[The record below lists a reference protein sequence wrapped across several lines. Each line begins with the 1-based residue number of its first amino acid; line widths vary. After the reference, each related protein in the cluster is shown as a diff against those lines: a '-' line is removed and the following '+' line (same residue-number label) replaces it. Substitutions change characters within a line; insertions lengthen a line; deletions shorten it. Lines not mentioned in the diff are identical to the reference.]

1 MNLVMTRWMQAM
13 VTAAAVLAA
22 CAGPQMAMAQ
32 VRGVSDVKTLL
43 VPTLPANALEVAAA
57 VKAAKPGETITLR
70 GNVALSKDAF
80 GEQEATFTLLDEA
93 ARDGPRP
100 AADALPDT
108 SVAVPASARAT
119 IRVADAGG
127 KTLRGSLRGKHGL
140 KPGQE
145 VFVTGVVDS
154 ANGTDTLVVTV
165 ASMHVPRASFPVGL
179 FVERASEEARDVSE
193 VRKAGG
199 LKAGDR
205 VSLRGRVGGSK
216 EPFVAGRAVFT
227 LVGRGLKACNEI
239 PGDQCSAPW
248 DYCCD
253 TAAEINANSVTV
265 QVVDA
270 KGAPL
275 RTDLKRRRGLKELSE
290 VVVTGTVAV
299 AGEKGVVVTAAT
311 MHVIP

>member
-1 MNLVMTRWMQAM
+1 MNLLTTRWMQAM
-13 VTAAAVLAA
+13 VTMAATLGA
-22 CAGPQMAMAQ
+22 CAGPEAAMAQ
-32 VRGVSDVKTLL
+32 VKGVADVKTML
-43 VPTLPANALEVAAA
+43 VTTLPANALEVAAA
-57 VKAAKPGETITLR
+57 MKAATPGGTITIR
-70 GNVALSKDAF
+70 GHVALSKDAF
-80 GEQEATFTLLDEA
+80 GEQEATFTLVDEA
-93 ARDGPRP
+93 AREGPRP
-100 AADALPDT
+100 SSDALPDT

-119 IRVADAGG
+119 IRVVDGGG

-145 VFVTGVVDS
+145 VFVAGTVDS
-154 ANGTDTLVVTV
+154 ANRTDALVVTV
-165 ASMHVPRASFPVGL
+165 ASMHVPRASLPIEF
-179 FVERASEEARDVSE
+179 FVDRPSADARDVSE

-216 EPFVAGRAVFT
+216 EPFVSGRAVFT

-265 QVVDA
+265 QAVDA
-270 KGAPL
+270 KGLPL